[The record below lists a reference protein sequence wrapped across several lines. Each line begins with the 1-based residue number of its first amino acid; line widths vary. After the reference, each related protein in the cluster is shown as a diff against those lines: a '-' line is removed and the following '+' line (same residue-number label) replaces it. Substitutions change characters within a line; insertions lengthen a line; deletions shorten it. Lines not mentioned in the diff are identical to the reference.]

1 MKRTKR
7 ERERDQPT
15 HPPEFAVPDV
25 DDSHTNVVDAALPP
39 CLKAV
44 VVAPAALLIAA
55 AAAAADR
62 KGMVSGMTT
71 ALQSEQQQQQHFSS
85 CHIHSPSTTPKQKK
99 QNKKIRDFKTSS
111 SLLLLLLL
119 LLPVPRSDF
128 NRDFYSASSHT
139 PTHHGIR
146 YDLKLSRANLPHSF
160 QSSLHSV
167 LFSLQ
172 KELDGEGASPPPPPI
187 SSSSSFFFL
196 LLQSVFWEVACC
208 PTCF

>member
-1 MKRTKR
+1 MKRR
-7 ERERDQPT
+7 EREREKPT

-44 VVAPAALLIAA
+44 VVAPAALLIDAAAA

-62 KGMVSGMTT
+62 NGMVSDMTT
-71 ALQSEQQQQQHFSS
+71 ALQSEQQQQQQHFSS
-85 CHIHSPSTTPKQKK
+85 CHIHSPSTRPKQKP
-99 QNKKIRDFKTSS
+99 KKKFRDFKTSS
-111 SLLLLLLL
+111 LLLLL
-119 LLPVPRSDF
+119 LLPVPRSDY

-146 YDLKLSRANLPHSF
+146 YDLNLSRENLPRSF
-160 QSSLHSV
+160 QSSLRSV

-187 SSSSSFFFL
+187 SSSFFFFT
-196 LLQSVFWEVACC
+196 V
-208 PTCF
+208 CFET

>member
-1 MKRTKR
+1 M
-7 ERERDQPT
+7 
-15 HPPEFAVPDV
+15 PDV

-44 VVAPAALLIAA
+44 VVAPAALLIVA

-71 ALQSEQQQQQHFSS
+71 ALKSEQQQQQHFSS
-85 CHIHSPSTTPKQKK
+85 CHIHSPSTRPKQK
-99 QNKKIRDFKTSS
+99 QIIIIRDFKP
-111 SLLLLLLL
+111 LLFFFFFFFFFQF
-119 LLPVPRSDF
+119 PGPITIGI
-128 NRDFYSASSHT
+128 FYSASSHT

-146 YDLKLSRANLPHSF
+146 YDLNLSRANLPRSF

-187 SSSSSFFFL
+187 SSSSSFFFFT
-196 LLQSVFWEVACC
+196 V
-208 PTCF
+208 CFET